1 MKQLTRICVSLT
13 AVLVALF
20 VSAGAARA
28 GDYYVYSCSTYGNTA
43 PAFVGY
49 SNAAHLNT
57 ANACLQPAPGGG
69 YRTLEINNPAGGGY
83 PVQQGYSATW
93 TAYAPA
99 GVSIVGAYTPVNTVE
114 VDCKLSSDGFTAEY
128 HWAGSTQAIN
138 YINGCNGYGYGFAD
152 GISTSFAP
160 SSWFG
165 WAAGCYLKSSCTT
178 SSSAGAVVGVQ
189 GIRLTAEENTG
200 PALDAVPASN
210 LWYAGGWVRG
220 PWPITLDASDPSGVC
235 VMTTVVDGQAV
246 ESWSDPSRDTSRF
259 IQCHGSQLPGQLNTT
274 SYSNGQHTLTFG
286 ASNAASVISAPSK
299 TISVDNAPV
308 SLSLSGPTDAPST
321 AGTQYVH
328 AGATAGPSG
337 VGAILCSVDGG
348 PDQRFQ
354 GSSAQVPVS
363 GLGAHQ
369 VACYA
374 QNNAVDPS
382 GAPASSP
389 TETWNLTI
397 REPTVSAIAFTRV
410 VDALRCRKVRER
422 VGAARHRR
430 TVNVTRCH
438 PRTTRRREVV
448 WTTVRRHGKTVR
460 VKRIK
465 VVRVV
470 LLPKTVAKSSRH
482 IAFGHGTTVSGWLGM
497 AGGTALAGQRVV
509 VYTAPANGQNDFTPV
524 GVVTTA
530 SDGGWQARLPSG
542 PSRLVVAVY
551 NGSNV
556 TEPAASTAVRV
567 IVPARI
573 TLSAGPQQL
582 SWSGVLTLRGHL
594 RGGYVPHDGVAL
606 RLLSRYPGSSRPSV
620 LLALRTDSAG
630 RFRIRWSFNSGHGT
644 ATMPFWISTTAT
656 ETDYPFAAGASH
668 QTLVT
673 FGVPTPHHR
682 ASKHH
687 KKPRHKRK

>member
-1 MKQLTRICVSLT
+1 MLPS
-13 AVLVALF
+13 
-20 VSAGAARA
+20 
-28 GDYYVYSCSTYGNTA
+28 
-43 PAFVGY
+43 
-49 SNAAHLNT
+49 
-57 ANACLQPAPGGG
+57 QPAPRRGLSHARDQQPGWRRIP
-69 YRTLEINNPAGGGY
+69 RTAGL
-83 PVQQGYSATW
+83 QRDLD
-93 TAYAPA
+93 
-99 GVSIVGAYTPVNTVE
+99 GVRARRGEHVGAYTPVNTVE
-114 VDCKLSSDGFTAEY
+114 VDCKLSSDGFTGEY

-138 YINGCNGYGYGFAD
+138 YINGCNGYGYGF
-152 GISTSFAP
+152 STTGSARRLP
-160 SSWFG
+160 RQAGSG
-165 WAAGCYLKSSCTT
+165 GPQGCYLKSSCTT
-178 SSSAGAVVGVQ
+178 SAGAGAVVGVQ

-382 GAPASSP
+382 GAPASWG

-430 TVNVTRCH
+430 TVENVTRCH

-509 VYTAPANGQNDFTPV
+509 VYTAPANGQNDFTPA

-530 SDGGWQARLPSG
+530 SDGGWPAPTPRDHHALGGRGLQRLECDGTCHVHCCAGNRARPHHAQRRATTAFLERCANAARAFARRLRPPRRRGAQAAEPIPRQPPSECAARAANRLG
-542 PSRLVVAVY
+542 R
-551 NGSNV
+551 
-556 TEPAASTAVRV
+556 
-567 IVPARI
+567 
-573 TLSAGPQQL
+573 TLSHPLELYLWPRHRDDA
-582 SWSGVLTLRGHL
+582 VLDLH
-594 RGGYVPHDGVAL
+594 H
-606 RLLSRYPGSSRPSV
+606 RYQ
-620 LLALRTDSAG
+620 
-630 RFRIRWSFNSGHGT
+630 
-644 ATMPFWISTTAT
+644 
-656 ETDYPFAAGASH
+656 TDYPFAAGASH